1 MKPSAAVPSKKTAKQ
16 KRKFPPLSIRG
27 KVKIDEVENSNFTG
41 KAFYASVNLHKITPE
56 LSKISGSSSFSIK
69 NGRVEDVYQ
78 IIRDYKPAKIVLYPV
93 VILQKASKKVKTLPN
108 FNVINY
114 SVISGE
120 YTFSRGNMTIKK
132 SDLYSDMA
140 DVATRG
146 NVYLPSEKLNVEISV
161 KLHKKSGISM
171 SVPACMKITG
181 TFASPKVKLDV
192 KSVLKQPKIKKAIDK
207 GAKKLFKKLF
217 K

>member
-1 MKPSAAVPSKKTAKQ
+1 
-16 KRKFPPLSIRG
+16 
-27 KVKIDEVENSNFTG
+27 
-41 KAFYASVNLHKITPE
+41 
-56 LSKISGSSSFSIK
+56 
-69 NGRVEDVYQ
+69 
-78 IIRDYKPAKIVLYPV
+78 V

-146 NVYLPSEKLNVEISV
+146 NVDLPSEKLNVEISV